1 MYYGDWSIYSG
12 QGKFYPSK
20 IDANSISHIIFSS
33 LEIDS
38 NGDLVLSD
46 EFADFQ
52 ITTLPELEGIKFG
65 EPYGGVIGAISILK
79 VKYPHLKLGIS
90 VGKNTKSEYF
100 SEVLEI
106 KLKEKILQKTLLY
119 LLII

>member
-1 MYYGDWSIYSG
+1 M
-12 QGKFYPSK
+12 
-20 IDANSISHIIFSS
+20 
-33 LEIDS
+33 DS

-52 ITTLPELEGIKFG
+52 ITILPELEGIKFG

-100 SEVLEI
+100 SEVAGDKVKRENFAKNIALFINYIGYDFVDIDWEFPAFI
-106 KLKEKILQKTLLY
+106 KKDNTFTSGNSDDT
-119 LLII
+119 